1 MTTNAKVGLAIVV
14 AMIALVLLYLSQGLS
29 GGMGQQQGLEQARE
43 RFDGST
49 DAIQRGRKDL
59 LP

>member
-1 MTTNAKVGLAIVV
+1 MTSNKYVGVAIGVGLL
-14 AMIALVLLYLSQGLS
+14 ALILLYIYVGLDGS
-29 GGMGQQQGLEQARE
+29 MGRQADLNEARE

>member
-1 MTTNAKVGLAIVV
+1 MTANTKVGLAIV
-14 AMIALVLLYLSQGLS
+14 IAIVSLVLLYLYQGLS
-29 GGMGQQQGLEQARE
+29 GGMGQQQGIEQARE